1 MCYAAITAV
10 VDYVCWLGGKFIDSI
25 DRRALF
31 KEGMRRIHLQEHS
44 LLVYMLEGTEE
55 VPGLRH
61 IPGVTVFFDRP
72 DDSDGDLI
80 SAIGI
85 DGMDLTKAVEEYY
98 KRGVTVFDRLD
109 SSLYSKRILE
119 SLGITACIRVSPLHC
134 HSTDDIDDFLR
145 VTAEVA
151 KIK

>member
-1 MCYAAITAV
+1 MYFDKT
-10 VDYVCWLGGKFIDSI
+10 K
-25 DRRALF
+25 
-31 KEGMRRIHLQEHS
+31 
-44 LLVYMLEGTEE
+44 
-55 VPGLRH
+55 
-61 IPGVTVFFDRP
+61 VFFDRP
-72 DDSDGDLI
+72 DDMDGDLI

-119 SLGITACIRVSPLHC
+119 LLGITACIRVSPLHC